1 MLIVIDVQY
10 LFNEF
15 YFKDHQR
22 VEWSNWFI
30 LQVSAPVKKILHQKF

>member
-22 VEWSNWFI
+22 VESQIDSSFKY
-30 LQVSAPVKKILHQKF
+30 LPQ